1 MLAKWSIEKSNE
13 KLASD
18 DVQLLAY
25 EEPYCGIPTVFKY
38 IEQAPQ
44 SFKFDK
50 RLTGSSC
57 IDEVLQEV
65 CFEFVVALCIMKYNR
80 LLWSSHLYT
89 W

>member
-25 EEPYCGIPTVFKY
+25 EEPYCGIPKVFKY

-44 SFKFDK
+44 SFKFD
-50 RLTGSSC
+50 RGL
-57 IDEVLQEV
+57 
-65 CFEFVVALCIMKYNR
+65 F
-80 LLWSSHLYT
+80 
-89 W
+89 